1 MRKKYFHVSAISPV
15 VSEYFS
21 DVWLES
27 YVGIRVCIS
36 YYSTVDEREKI
47 CIFSF

>member
-1 MRKKYFHVSAISPV
+1 MRQKYSLASTISLV